1 MKPKG
6 NILEF
11 TLARILDL
19 YLIYCREIRTSNFV
33 RMSDIATNI
42 VNSPARRFYVSEER
56 AAIVISAMYQ
66 GRKIPTNMN
75 SNKLEM
81 FIEIFKRVKSLRS
94 DNPKLSIFEAVCAVV
109 NSPAPKFYMQPRSAI
124 DIIYKIKN
132 GYFDSIF
139 KMDIYEYVRNR
150 KHN

>member
-19 YLIYCREIRTSNFV
+19 YSIYCREIRTSNFV

-42 VNSPARRFYVSEER
+42 VNSPAQRFYVSEER
-56 AAIVISAMYQ
+56 AAIVVSAMYQ
-66 GRKIPTNMN
+66 GRKLPANMN

-81 FIEIFKRVKSLRS
+81 FSEIFQRVLSLRKL
-94 DNPKLSIFEAVCAVV
+94 NPAMSIFEAVCNVV

-132 GYFDSIF
+132 GYFNNIF
-139 KMDIYEYVRNR
+139 KKDIYNYVRNR